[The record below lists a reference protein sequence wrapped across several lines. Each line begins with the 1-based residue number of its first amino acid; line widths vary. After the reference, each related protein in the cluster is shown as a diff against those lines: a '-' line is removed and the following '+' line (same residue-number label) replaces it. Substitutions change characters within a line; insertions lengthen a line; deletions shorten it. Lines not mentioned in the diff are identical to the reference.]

1 MKTGQN
7 MRNMKLA
14 LLAGAAV
21 IGGVGLGGSANAQ
34 TATAPT
40 ATQAIYSGG
49 GTLASRVY
57 RQLFDCWGVPANTAS
72 FPLSTSCLDP
82 NTGSPSTIG
91 DTGLINNAA
100 ETVQILYA
108 PVGSGAGKR
117 AFANH
122 ESGINN
128 SAKGLGTPAASN
140 TVPYVS
146 AAPFAAYPY
155 PDFHFAGS
163 DDVLTA
169 TDVALYNSNS
179 GPANYGAILQIPA
192 FSTPVTIP
200 FNGKD
205 GNGNPLAIANAVPAG
220 GSSGLNLSRQAF
232 CGIFTGHITKW
243 DNSILTALNGGSPLG
258 TGQITVVHRL
268 DGSGTT
274 FLTTNALKA
283 QCAGVVGPNNE
294 TDPTP
299 ALYEFNY
306 TDRGTSTTQC
316 NVAIPVEG
324 ANLINWPDL
333 VNDQCGQPI
342 AARNSGGGTYAQA
355 SGSGGVVALI
365 KSTAGTIGYVSPDFV
380 LPVVPLTID
389 SNGAPVPGSS
399 LTTANLQSQYDLD
412 NPVNGVFTFEPP
424 TATGSATAMS
434 AANPNFDATSILNP
448 INWSRQ
454 GVVPNPLLPGSYPIS
469 GFTWLDFYQCYK
481 AADLTAVQAYIT
493 FHYTDT
499 VSVPAILNANGFA
512 PIAQNWLD
520 AVTTLTTASTSTM
533 ANCGIYAGQ

>member
-1 MKTGQN
+1 
-7 MRNMKLA
+7 
-14 LLAGAAV
+14 V
-21 IGGVGLGGSANAQ
+21 I
-34 TATAPT
+34 
-40 ATQAIYSGG
+40 
-49 GTLASRVY
+49 
-57 RQLFDCWGVPANTAS
+57 
-72 FPLSTSCLDP
+72 
-82 NTGSPSTIG
+82 
-91 DTGLINNAA
+91 
-100 ETVQILYA
+100 
-108 PVGSGAGKR
+108 
-117 AFANH
+117 
-122 ESGINN
+122 
-128 SAKGLGTPAASN
+128 
-140 TVPYVS
+140 
-146 AAPFAAYPY
+146 
-155 PDFHFAGS
+155 
-163 DDVLTA
+163 TA

-205 GNGNPLAIANAVPAG
+205 ANGTALAISNATPAG
-220 GSSGLNLSRQAF
+220 GTSGLNLSRQAF

-243 DNSILTALNGGSPLG
+243 DNPILTALNGGTPLG
-258 TGQITVVHRL
+258 TGTITVVHRS

-274 FLTTNALKA
+274 FLSTNALKA

-299 ALYEFNY
+299 ALYEFSY
-306 TDRGTSTTQC
+306 TDRGTSTAQC

-355 SGSGGVVALI
+355 SGSGGIVNLVT
-365 KSTAGTIGYVSPDFV
+365 STNGAIGYVSPDFV
-380 LPVVPLTID
+380 QPAVATGL
-389 SNGAPVPGSS
+389 A
-399 LTTANLQSQYDLD
+399 TANLQSQYDID
-412 NPVNGVFTFEPP
+412 NGTGAFQPP

-434 AANPNFDATSILNP
+434 AANPNFDGTSILNP

-454 GVVPNPLLPGSYPIS
+454 GVVPNPLLPNAYPIS

-493 FHYTDT
+493 YHYTDT
-499 VSVPAILNANGFA
+499 TNVPNILNANGFA
-512 PIAQNWLD
+512 PIPQNWLD
-520 AVTTLTTASTSTM
+520 AVTALTTASTSTM